1 MTCHINIAEKGM
13 TVTPTEH
20 NAEFASTPATGLCA
34 MLRGLFRV
42 NGIGAS
48 SRRPARMVV
57 AAVSIALLCL
67 ACSSAPASA
76 VFTRPFLKQLQ
87 GQSGGV
93 AVDQE
98 DDLWVLGS
106 PTELSEFSPF
116 PAVEPKGTLAVAGS
130 GFHRELA
137 IEQSS
142 GHFYEVV
149 GEESRVDVFEGSG
162 ARFGGWKNEDV
173 FDGGPSGG
181 PETGVQV
188 AVDNNPVS
196 DVGDPSA
203 CGVSGCVVYV
213 EHAGHDLKAPVG
225 DGLPAGIEKFNAG
238 GEAVAFSKGGGWLVV
253 CERQRDHGHAVRIVR
268 EHRNPACCGG
278 GRGGRHLRVCR
289 WAGGG

>member
-106 PTELSEFSPF
+106 PTELAEFSPF
-116 PAVEPKGTLAVAGS
+116 RRLNRRARWRLPGPGFIGS
-130 GFHRELA
+130 LA

-142 GHFYEVV
+142 GHFYDVV
-149 GEESRVDVFEGSG
+149 GEESRVDVFESSG
-162 ARFGGWKNEDV
+162 APFGGWKNEDV

-181 PETGVQV
+181 
-188 AVDNNPVS
+188 S
-196 DVGDPSA
+196 DDR
-203 CGVSGCVVYV
+203 C
-213 EHAGHDLKAPVG
+213 
-225 DGLPAGIEKFNAG
+225 
-238 GEAVAFSKGGGWLVV
+238 
-253 CERQRDHGHAVRIVR
+253 
-268 EHRNPACCGG
+268 
-278 GRGGRHLRVCR
+278 
-289 WAGGG
+289 AGGGG